1 MLKKVTAQIMNTC
14 YSFWTIKGSVI
25 ISGLC
30 LGLSVSHAGNC
41 LITGGKKIGDCGNVH
56 VGEAH
61 PLNVLKSGSFSG
73 NYTRVTVQP
82 GVNADISGNT
92 DDVLVRAGAT
102 LYLSGNSDRV
112 RVEGTAEL
120 SGNSGWVYVA
130 KGGTVTIRGI
140 ADGVSGPGKITK
152 VQGSIVGGVYTK

>member
-1 MLKKVTAQIMNTC
+1 MLKNGTTQTMKAG
-14 YSFWTIKGSVI
+14 SGFWLINITVI
-25 ISGLC
+25 LSGLC
-30 LGLSVSHAGNC
+30 FGLSESHAGNC
-41 LITGGKKIGDCGNVH
+41 LITGGKKIGDCANVH
-56 VGEAH
+56 VGGGH
-61 PLNVLKSGSFSG
+61 PLNVMTSGSFSG

-82 GVNADISGNT
+82 GASAHISGNT

-102 LYLSGNSDRV
+102 LYFSGNSDRV
-112 RVEGTAEL
+112 RVEGTADL

-140 ADGVSGPGKITK
+140 ADGVSGTGKITK